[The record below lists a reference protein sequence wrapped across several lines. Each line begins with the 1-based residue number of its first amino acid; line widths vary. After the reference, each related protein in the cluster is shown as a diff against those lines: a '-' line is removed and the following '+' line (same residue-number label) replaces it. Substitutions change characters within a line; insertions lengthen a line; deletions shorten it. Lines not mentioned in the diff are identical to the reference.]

1 MYTGKMTAT
10 WLIIIT
16 MVSIITVPMLIIYFA
31 MLLPYDQAHPE
42 TPAGEFILGWVTFI
56 PNASM
61 DDFISGLLP

>member
-31 MLLPYDQAHPE
+31 FIAPHDRAQAG
-42 TPAGEFILGWVTFI
+42 PAGEFILGLIVLV
-56 PNASM
+56 PNISM
-61 DDFISGLLP
+61 PDFISWFIT